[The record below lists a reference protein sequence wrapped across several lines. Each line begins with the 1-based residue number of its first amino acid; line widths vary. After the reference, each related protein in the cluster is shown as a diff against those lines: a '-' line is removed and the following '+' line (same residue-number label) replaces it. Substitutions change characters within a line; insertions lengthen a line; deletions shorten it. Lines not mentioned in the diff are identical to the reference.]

1 MKTELVDVNETR
13 RNLVVEIPTSEVES
27 AIDRVTREYTKSARL
42 PGFRPGKVPATVV
55 RQRFRAQILHDVA
68 HDLIPRT
75 IDQVLLD
82 KGVEPVDTPDVK
94 DVVVEEGKPLSFTA
108 SFDVVPAF
116 DPGDFA
122 DIQLRRAPVSVD
134 DDAVQQ
140 TLERLRER
148 AARFES
154 VEGGVAEGHTLVID
168 LERRASGAGGAPA
181 TPDKHEKVSI
191 EMGAPANPPGFDA
204 EVMGMSVGESRT
216 FTLSYPADYA
226 VAELAGTSVGYT
238 VQLNELRR
246 RVIPALDDEFA
257 KDLGEELDSLD
268 ALRAR
273 VRTDL
278 EAESKDASERQLRAD
293 LLKQLSKRLPFPVP
307 GALVDREIDRRVE
320 EFARRLMSQQ
330 IDPRRTNIDWAAFR
344 QGQRDPAQEA
354 VASALV
360 LDQIARRDGIEAGEA
375 DIEQELAR
383 YAERTGLTAPA
394 VRARLE
400 QEDGGLARMQ
410 MGLRRE
416 STVTT
421 VLSRVQVVE

>member
-27 AIDRVTREYTKSARL
+27 AIDRVTREYTRSARL

-75 IDQVLLD
+75 IDQVLSE

-108 SFDVVPAF
+108 SFDVVPPF

-122 DIQLRRAPVSVD
+122 DIQLRRQPVVVD
-134 DDAVQQ
+134 DDIVQQ

-148 AARFES
+148 AARFEP
-154 VEGGVAEGHTLVID
+154 VEGGVADGHTLVID
-168 LERRASGAGGAPA
+168 LERHASAADGAMA

-204 EVMGMSVGESRT
+204 EVMGMAVGDTRT

-238 VQLNELRR
+238 VHLKELRR
-246 RVIPALDDEFA
+246 RVMPALDDDFA
-257 KDLGEELDSLD
+257 KDVGEDLDSLD

-273 VRTDL
+273 VRADL
-278 EAESKDASERQLRAD
+278 EAESKDSSERQLRAD
-293 LLKQLSKRLPFPVP
+293 LLKQVAKRLPFPVP
-307 GALVDREIDRRVE
+307 GALVDREVDRRVE
-320 EFARRLMSQQ
+320 DFARRLMSQQ
-330 IDPRRTNIDWAAFR
+330 IDPRRANIDWTAFR
-344 QGQRDPAQEA
+344 QGQREPAQEA

-360 LDQIARRDGIEAGEA
+360 LDQVARRDGIEASEA
-375 DIEQELAR
+375 DIEAELER
-383 YAERTGLTAPA
+383 YAESAGLTAAA

-400 QEDGGLARMQ
+400 QEDGLGRMQ
-410 MGLRRE
+410 LGLRRE
-416 STVTT
+416 STVNT
-421 VLSRVQVVE
+421 VLGRVQVVE

>member
-13 RNLVVEIPTSEVES
+13 RQLTVEIPVGEVES
-27 AIDRVTREYTKSARL
+27 AIERVTREYTKSARL
-42 PGFRPGKVPATVV
+42 PGFRPGRVPPGVV

-75 IDQVLLD
+75 IDDVLSS

-116 DPGDFA
+116 EPGNFG
-122 DIQLRRAPVSVD
+122 DIELKRQPVAVD

-148 AARFES
+148 AARFEP

-168 LERRASGAGGAPA
+168 LERRATAADGTVQP
-181 TPDKHEKVSI
+181 PDTHEKVSI
-191 EMGAPANPPGFDA
+191 EMGAPANPPGFDT
-204 EVMGMSVGESRT
+204 EVTGMTVGESRS

-226 VAELAGTSVGYT
+226 VAELAGTSVAYT
-238 VQLNELRR
+238 VHLKELRR
-246 RVIPALDDEFA
+246 RVVPALDDEFA
-257 KDLGEELDSLD
+257 KDLGEDLESLD

-273 VRTDL
+273 VRADL
-278 EAESKDASERQLRAD
+278 EAEAKDASERQLRAD
-293 LLKQLSKRLPFPVP
+293 LLKQIAKRLPFPVP

-320 EFARRLMSQQ
+320 DFARRLMSQQ
-330 IDPRRTNIDWAAFR
+330 IDPRRANIDWAAFR
-344 QGQRDPAQEA
+344 QGQREPAQES

-360 LDQIARRDGIEAGEA
+360 LDQVARSENITVTEA
-375 DIEQELAR
+375 DLERELER
-383 YAERTGLTAPA
+383 YAERTGLTPA
-394 VRARLE
+394 AVKARLE
-400 QEDGGLARMQ
+400 QEDGLGRMQ
-410 MGLRRE
+410 VGLRRE
-416 STVTT
+416 TT
-421 VLSRVQVVE
+421 VNAVLGRVQVTE

>member
-75 IDQVLLD
+75 IDQVLSE

-108 SFDVVPAF
+108 SFDVVPPF
-116 DPGDFA
+116 DPGDFS
-122 DIQLRRAPVSVD
+122 DIQLRRQPMAVE

-148 AARFES
+148 AARFEP
-154 VEGGVAEGHTLVID
+154 VEGGVADGHTLIID
-168 LERRASGAGGAPA
+168 LERHAAAADGALAA
-181 TPDKHEKVSI
+181 PDKHEKVSI

-204 EVMGMSVGESRT
+204 EVTGMTVGESRT

-238 VQLNELRR
+238 VHLKELRR
-246 RVIPALDDEFA
+246 RVMPALDDDFA
-257 KDLGEELDSLD
+257 KDLGEDLDSLE

-273 VRTDL
+273 VRADL
-278 EAESKDASERQLRAD
+278 EAEAKDSSERQLRAD
-293 LLKQLSKRLPFPVP
+293 LLKQVATRLPFPVP
-307 GALVDREIDRRVE
+307 AALVDREVDRRVE
-320 EFARRLMSQQ
+320 DFARRLMAQQ
-330 IDPRRTNIDWAAFR
+330 IDPRRANIDWAAFR

-360 LDQIARRDGIEAGEA
+360 LDQVARRDGIEVSEA
-375 DIEQELAR
+375 DIESELER
-383 YAERTGLTAPA
+383 YAAGAGLTAAA

-400 QEDGGLARMQ
+400 QEDGLGRMQ

-416 STVTT
+416 STVNA
-421 VLSRVQVVE
+421 VLGRVQVVE

>member
-13 RNLVVEIPTSEVES
+13 RQLTVEIPVADVES
-27 AIDRVTREYTKSARL
+27 AIDRVTRDYAKSARL
-42 PGFRPGKVPATVV
+42 PGFRPGRVPPGVV

-68 HDLIPRT
+68 HDLIPKS
-75 IDQVLLD
+75 IDEVLSG

-108 SFDVVPAF
+108 TFDVVPDF
-116 DPGDFA
+116 EPGDFG
-122 DIQLRRAPVSVD
+122 DVQLRRQPVVVH

-148 AARFES
+148 AARYEP

-168 LERRASGAGGAPA
+168 LERRPTNADGTVAPV
-181 TPDKHEKVSI
+181 DSHEKVSI

-204 EVMGMSVGESRT
+204 EVLGMTVGESRT
-216 FTLSYPADYA
+216 FTLTYPADYA
-226 VAELAGTSVGYT
+226 VTEMAGTSVGYT
-238 VQLNELRR
+238 VTLKELRR
-246 RVIPALDDEFA
+246 RVVPELDDEFA
-257 KDLGEELDSLD
+257 KDLGEDLDSLE

-293 LLKQLSKRLPFPVP
+293 LLKQVAKRLPFPVP

-320 EFARRLMSQQ
+320 DFARRLMSQQ
-330 IDPRRTNIDWAAFR
+330 IDPRRANIDWAAFR
-344 QGQRDPAQEA
+344 QGQREPAQES

-360 LDQIARRDGIEAGEA
+360 LDQIARRDQISVTEA
-375 DIEQELAR
+375 DLEQELAR
-383 YAERTGLTAPA
+383 YAERTGLTPAA

-400 QEDGGLARMQ
+400 QEDGLGRMQ
-410 MGLRRE
+410 VGLRRE
-416 STVTT
+416 QTVNA

>member
-13 RNLVVEIPTSEVES
+13 RQLTVEIPVDDVGS

-42 PGFRPGKVPATVV
+42 PGFRPGRVPPGVV

-75 IDQVLLD
+75 IDEVLSS

-108 SFDVVPAF
+108 SFDVVPPFA
-116 DPGDFA
+116 PGDFG
-122 DIQLRRAPVSVD
+122 DIELKRQPAAVD

-148 AARFES
+148 AARYEP

-168 LERRASGAGGAPA
+168 LERRATGADGVTAAPDA
-181 TPDKHEKVSI
+181 HEKVSI

-204 EVMGMSVGESRT
+204 EVTGMTVGESRS

-226 VAELAGTSVGYT
+226 VAELAGTSVAYT
-238 VQLNELRR
+238 VHLKELRR
-246 RVIPALDDEFA
+246 RVVPELDDEFA

-268 ALRAR
+268 ALKAR
-273 VRTDL
+273 VRADL
-278 EAESKDASERQLRAD
+278 EAEAKDASERQLRAD
-293 LLKQLSKRLPFPVP
+293 LLKQIARRLPFPVP

-320 EFARRLMSQQ
+320 DFARRLMSQQ
-330 IDPRRTNIDWAAFR
+330 IDPRRANIDWAAFR
-344 QGQRDPAQEA
+344 QGQREPAQES

-360 LDQIARRDGIEAGEA
+360 LDQVARTDNITVTEA
-375 DIEQELAR
+375 DLERELER
-383 YAERTGLTAPA
+383 YAERTGLTPA
-394 VRARLE
+394 AVKARLE
-400 QEDGGLARMQ
+400 QEDGLGRMQ
-410 MGLRRE
+410 VGLRRE
-416 STVTT
+416 ATVNA
-421 VLSRVQVVE
+421 VLGRVRVVE

>member
-13 RNLVVEIPTSEVES
+13 RQLTVEIPVADVES
-27 AIDRVTREYTKSARL
+27 AIDRVTRDYARSARL
-42 PGFRPGKVPATVV
+42 PGFRPGRVPPGVV

-68 HDLIPRT
+68 HDLIPKS
-75 IDQVLLD
+75 IDEALGA

-116 DPGDFA
+116 DPGDFG
-122 DIQLRRAPVSVD
+122 DIQLRRQPVVVH

-148 AARFES
+148 AARYEP

-168 LERRASGAGGAPA
+168 LERRTTNADGTTAPA
-181 TPDKHEKVSI
+181 DRHEKVSI

-204 EVMGMSVGESRT
+204 EVMGMTVGESRS
-216 FTLSYPADYA
+216 FTLTYPADYA
-226 VAELAGTSVGYT
+226 VSELAGTSVAYT
-238 VQLNELRR
+238 VHLKELRR
-246 RVIPALDDEFA
+246 RVVPELDDEFA
-257 KDLGEELDSLD
+257 KDLGEDLDSLE

-273 VRTDL
+273 VRADL

-293 LLKQLSKRLPFPVP
+293 LLKQLAKRLPFPVP

-320 EFARRLMSQQ
+320 DFARRLMSQQ
-330 IDPRRTNIDWAAFR
+330 IDPRRANIDWAAFR
-344 QGQRDPAQEA
+344 QGPREPAQES

-360 LDQIARRDGIEAGEA
+360 LAQIARRDGLSVTEA
-375 DIEQELAR
+375 DLERELER
-383 YAERTGLTAPA
+383 YAERTGLTPAA

-400 QEDGGLARMQ
+400 QEDGLGRMQ
-410 MGLRRE
+410 IGMRRE
-416 STVTT
+416 QTVNA
-421 VLSRVQVVE
+421 VLARVQVVE

>member
-13 RNLVVEIPTSEVES
+13 RQLTVEIPVGDVES
-27 AIDRVTREYTKSARL
+27 AIERVTREYTKSARL
-42 PGFRPGKVPATVV
+42 PGFRPGRVPPGVV

-75 IDQVLLD
+75 IDDVLSTQ
-82 KGVEPVDTPDVK
+82 GVEPVDTPDVK

-116 DPGDFA
+116 DPGDFG
-122 DIQLRRAPVSVD
+122 DIQLRRQAVSVD

-140 TLERLRER
+140 TLERLRDR
-148 AARFES
+148 AARFEP

-168 LERRASGAGGAPA
+168 LERRATGADGVTAAPDA
-181 TPDKHEKVSI
+181 HEKVSI

-204 EVMGMSVGESRT
+204 EVTGMTVGESRT

-238 VQLNELRR
+238 VTLKELRR
-246 RVIPALDDEFA
+246 RVVPALDDEFA
-257 KDLGEELDSLD
+257 KDLGEELESLD

-278 EAESKDASERQLRAD
+278 EAEAKEAAERQLRAD
-293 LLKQLSKRLPFPVP
+293 LLKRLGKRLPFPVP
-307 GALVDREIDRRVE
+307 AALVDREIDRRVE
-320 EFARRLMSQQ
+320 DFARRLMSQQ
-330 IDPRRTNIDWAAFR
+330 IDPRRANIDWTAFR
-344 QGQRDPAQEA
+344 QGQREPAQES

-360 LDQIARRDGIEAGEA
+360 LDQVARTDNISVTEA
-375 DIEQELAR
+375 DLERELER
-383 YAERTGLTAPA
+383 YAERTGLTPA
-394 VRARLE
+394 AVKARLE
-400 QEDGGLARMQ
+400 QEDGLGRMQ
-410 MGLRRE
+410 VGLRRE
-416 STVTT
+416 TT
-421 VLSRVQVVE
+421 VNAVLGRVQVVE